1 MGGGGGGGEWR
12 LSIGPLVSMVTP
24 VAVVSLPVQQGAY
37 QEVLRG
43 NGDGDGKSMGYDA
56 SEVEDGEM
64 RQLIAMQ
71 A

>member
-1 MGGGGGGGEWR
+1 
-12 LSIGPLVSMVTP
+12 MVTP